1 MFTCSCVFSGISLNG
16 QFATTVPSKSTL
28 ISAYRQTLHYVLK
41 VSPLDSKGNSEAEFK
56 WWNHFSVF
64 RISLYISPHI
74 LFLRKFIF
82 WFSHERKLWANRWQI
97 STSLLLWS

>member
-56 WWNHFSVF
+56 WWNHFLVF
-64 RISLYISPHI
+64 RISRYISRSYFI
-74 LFLRKFIF
+74 SQKMYFLV
-82 WFSHERKLWANRWQI
+82 
-97 STSLLLWS
+97 